1 MDGDAAIR
9 EAYVTAEEHL
19 RGGRLQEAL
28 KELQSEIKKKPADS
42 RLRVFLFQILAV
54 TGEWDRALT
63 QLEVAAGLNADAL
76 AMKATYQDVL
86 RCEAQRKR
94 IFAGQG
100 SPLIFGEP
108 AEWIALLVQALQ
120 LTAQERFEEA
130 ARLRDMA
137 FEAAPTT
144 SGQIDGQ
151 PFEWIADADSR
162 MGPMLEAIMDGR
174 YYWIPF
180 MRLRA
185 IKIEKPVDLRDVAW
199 TPATVTFVNGGEK
212 IVMIPTRYPGSE
224 VAADPRVVLARL
236 TEWIER
242 PADAHLGLGQRLLN
256 TDAGEFPLMD
266 VRSIDLGSP
275 PGEPTPA
282 NPS

>member
-1 MDGDAAIR
+1 M

-42 RLRVFLFQILAV
+42 RLRVFLFQVLAV

-94 IFAGQG
+94 IFAGHG
-100 SPLIFGEP
+100 TPLIFGEP
-108 AEWIALLVQALQ
+108 AEWIALLVQALR
-120 LTAQERFEEA
+120 LTAEERFDEA
-130 ARLRDMA
+130 ARLRDLA
-137 FEAAPTT
+137 FEGAPTT

-162 MGPMLEAIMDGR
+162 IGPMLEAIMDGR

-180 MRLRA
+180 MRLRSV
-185 IKIEKPVDLRDVAW
+185 KIEKPVDLRDVAW

-224 VAADPRVVLARL
+224 AAADPRVVLARL
-236 TEWIER
+236 TEWTER
-242 PADAHLGLGQRLLN
+242 PADAHLGLGQRLLA

-266 VRSIDLGSP
+266 VRSIDLASP
-275 PGEPTPA
+275 SSEATPA
-282 NPS
+282 NPI